1 MRWYRRQFGS
11 TVVDIPLAI
20 SSLGGALFIAFV
32 VETAYFSGRN
42 PESLFTWGMGVNVL
56 MAAPFFGT
64 LLYGGHW
71 LKRSEVSD
79 RRYRRVGLW
88 VLAGGITFLALNAAG
103 VAVWTPDRLWYIS
116 GWLRNTLGMGAAF
129 GLLIGVSEARAIEEA
144 LAAERS
150 HIRAEQLESRHEWL
164 DYLNALLRHE
174 VLNNTQVITGYS
186 SILLDEHDLDDPIA
200 TRLQTIRRQSEDM
213 ARITEDVRVL
223 IQATREGRELRAIDL
238 CDVLDDELTDLDES
252 YDAVEIDAT
261 LPETVYARADEL
273 VRRVFS
279 NLLTN
284 AVEHNEHA
292 TPHIAVSLNVTS
304 DTVTVRI
311 ADNGPGLPPS
321 VQESIGSF
329 SDRHAAEHGLG
340 LQLVGRLL
348 DRYGGDLEVV
358 ETGADGSVV
367 TVALDRAA
375 PASRGP
381 DGSSVVDPALAGTP
395 EQPTGQ
401 PEPNP
406 GSRGSPTE

>member
-1 MRWYRRQFGS
+1 MRGLRRRFRS
-11 TVVDIPLAI
+11 DVITVPLAI
-20 SSLGGALFIAFV
+20 SSLGAALFLAFV
-32 VETAYFSGRN
+32 VETAYFTGFN
-42 PESLFTWGMGVNVL
+42 PASLVTWEMGVNVL
-56 MAAPFFGT
+56 MAAPFVGA
-64 LLYGGHW
+64 LLYGGYW
-71 LKRSEVSD
+71 LERSGVTD

-88 VLAGGITFLALNAAG
+88 VLAGGITFLAVNGAG

-129 GLLIGVSEARAIEEA
+129 GLLIGVSEARAIEGA

-186 SILLDEHDLDDPIA
+186 SILLDEHDLAEPVA
-200 TRLQTIRRQSEDM
+200 TRLRTIRRQSEDM

-223 IQATREGRELRAIDL
+223 IQATRDGRQLRAIDL
-238 CDVLDDELTDLDES
+238 ADVLDDELTDLGES
-252 YDAVEIDAT
+252 YESVEIEAS
-261 LPETVYARADEL
+261 LPESVYVRADEL

-284 AVEHNEHA
+284 AVEHNEHE
-292 TPHIAVSLNVTS
+292 TPHISASIDVTA

-321 VQESIGSF
+321 VQESLGSV

-340 LQLVGRLL
+340 FQLVGRLL
-348 DRYGGDLEVV
+348 DRYNGDLEVV
-358 ETGADGSVV
+358 ETGSDGSVF

-375 PASRGP
+375 PAWRGP
-381 DGSSVVDPALAGTP
+381 DGSSAVVPAPAGDH
-395 EQPTGQ
+395 EQPTRQ
-401 PEPNP
+401 PDPNP
-406 GSRGSPTE
+406 SGRGSPTE